1 MRFLRR
7 LVVRAAQELAA
18 NPEARAKASQVLE
31 ENIKPRARKAWQQ
44 AQEDIKPRAKKAWQ
58 QAQEDIKPRAKKA
71 WQQAQP
77 EIENAKQGFKS
88 YAKKLRDEYRKGRG

>member
-31 ENIKPRARKAWQQ
+31 ENIKPRA
-44 AQEDIKPRAKKAWQ
+44 
-58 QAQEDIKPRAKKA
+58 KKA

-77 EIENAKQGFKS
+77 EIENAKQGVKS

>member
-7 LVVRAAQELAA
+7 LVIRAAQELAA

-31 ENIKPRARKAWQQ
+31 EDIKPRAR
-44 AQEDIKPRAKKAWQ
+44 KAWQ

>member
-7 LVVRAAQELAA
+7 LVMRAAQELAA

-58 QAQEDIKPRAKKA
+58 QAQ
-71 WQQAQP
+71 P

>member
-7 LVVRAAQELAA
+7 LVVRDAQELAA

-31 ENIKPRARKAWQQ
+31 ENIKPRA
-44 AQEDIKPRAKKAWQ
+44 
-58 QAQEDIKPRAKKA
+58 KKA

-77 EIENAKQGFKS
+77 EIENAKQGVKS

>member
-44 AQEDIKPRAKKAWQ
+44 AQ
-58 QAQEDIKPRAKKA
+58 
-71 WQQAQP
+71 P
-77 EIENAKQGFKS
+77 EIENAKQGVKS

>member
-31 ENIKPRARKAWQQ
+31 EN
-44 AQEDIKPRAKKAWQ
+44 IKPRAKKAWQ